1 MDSWPTKRRDED
13 DARATAILSLHLGSV
28 HSLWDQSI
36 HQTHGDVMK
45 VHDHKSLV
53 VWQSAMELVVLVYKL
68 AARLPNDERFALG
81 NQLHRAAVS
90 VPANIAEGN
99 ARVHRGECV
108 YHLSVARGSLSE
120 LDTLLT
126 ISESLGYLAA
136 EDLVAATE
144 LIDRIR
150 CMLHRLLSAL
160 RYPSTARK

>member
-1 MDSWPTKRRDED
+1 
-13 DARATAILSLHLGSV
+13 
-28 HSLWDQSI
+28 
-36 HQTHGDVMK
+36 MK
-45 VHDHKSLV
+45 VHDHKGLV

-99 ARVHRGECV
+99 ARVHRGEYV

-150 CMLHRLLSAL
+150 RMLHRLLSAL
-160 RYPSTARK
+160 RTPSTARN